1 MEAYIITQSLQ
12 RPSKCTGMGYGI
24 GYPDVLSEKAK
35 GKQRAVDPPTD
46 IFEGQTSSSVSQPPE
61 SSRDLVVRFTEGS
74 PDLTISV
81 EKDDT
86 VRHVKRRVSFSRIK
100 NLTSKKLTY
109 LLRSAKFDLN
119 FKIVD

>member
-1 MEAYIITQSLQ
+1 M
-12 RPSKCTGMGYGI
+12 RYGI

-46 IFEGQTSSSVSQPPE
+46 TLIEGQTSSAVSQPPE
-61 SSRDLVVRFTEGS
+61 SSLDLVVRFTEGS

-86 VRHVKRRVSFSRIK
+86 VRHVKRRVRFPIR
-100 NLTSKKLTY
+100 
-109 LLRSAKFDLN
+109 
-119 FKIVD
+119 V

>member
-1 MEAYIITQSLQ
+1 
-12 RPSKCTGMGYGI
+12 MGYGI

-46 IFEGQTSSSVSQPPE
+46 IFEGQTSSQPLE
-61 SSRDLVVRFTEGS
+61 SSRDLIVRFTEGS

-86 VRHVKRRVSFSRIK
+86 VRHIKRRVSYLIK
-100 NLTSKKLTY
+100 VKDKQVKLTY
-109 LLRSAKFDLN
+109 LLRSAKFDQN

>member
-1 MEAYIITQSLQ
+1 MLILSIEQRILSNRKQPEAEAYIITQYLSPVQ
-12 RPSKCTGMGYGI
+12 AGMAYGK

-35 GKQRAVDPPTD
+35 GKQRAVDPPAD
-46 IFEGQTSSSVSQPPE
+46 IFEAQTSSSISQPQE

-86 VRHVKRRVSFSRIK
+86 VRHIKRRVSLLIRILK
-100 NLTSKKLTY
+100 NDK
-109 LLRSAKFDLN
+109 
-119 FKIVD
+119 

>member
-1 MEAYIITQSLQ
+1 
-12 RPSKCTGMGYGI
+12 MGYGI

-46 IFEGQTSSSVSQPPE
+46 IFEGQTSSNEPPE
-61 SSRDLVVRFTEGS
+61 SSLDLVVRFTEGS

-86 VRHVKRRVSFSRIK
+86 VRHVKRRVRFLIRIK
-100 NLTSKKLTY
+100 E
-109 LLRSAKFDLN
+109 RHM
-119 FKIVD
+119 

>member
-1 MEAYIITQSLQ
+1 M
-12 RPSKCTGMGYGI
+12 

-46 IFEGQTSSSVSQPPE
+46 IFEGQISSSVSQPPE

-86 VRHVKRRVSFSRIK
+86 VRHVKRRVSQIGTISVKFTHLFSD
-100 NLTSKKLTY
+100 S
-109 LLRSAKFDLN
+109 RSST
-119 FKIVD
+119 

>member
-1 MEAYIITQSLQ
+1 MEAYIIIHSLQ
-12 RPSKCTGMGYGI
+12 RPFTGMGYGI

-46 IFEGQTSSSVSQPPE
+46 IFEGQTSSNISEPSE
-61 SSRDLVVRFTEGS
+61 SSLDLVVRFTEGS

-86 VRHVKRRVSFSRIK
+86 VRHVKRRV
-100 NLTSKKLTY
+100 
-109 LLRSAKFDLN
+109 RSLKD
-119 FKIVD
+119 

>member
-1 MEAYIITQSLQ
+1 
-12 RPSKCTGMGYGI
+12 MGYGI

-46 IFEGQTSSSVSQPPE
+46 IFEGQTSSSVSQPRE
-61 SSRDLVVRFTEGS
+61 SSLDLVVRFTEGS

-86 VRHVKRRVSFSRIK
+86 VRHVKRRVRFLIK
-100 NLTSKKLTY
+100 ITKNYK
-109 LLRSAKFDLN
+109 
-119 FKIVD
+119 